1 MTEPTEY
8 PIPLPVTP
16 KMADRMRAAGW
27 RPPAR
32 VITTADELLA
42 VKDETIIRD
51 AEGARIEAQRD
62 HRDDLLWFVFGSEVD
77 YPATY
82 ITLPATVIWESSE

>member
-27 RPPAR
+27 VPLSDDDAQLIAG
-32 VITTADELLA
+32 VIN
-42 VKDETIIRD
+42 R
-51 AEGARIEAQRD
+51 EGAEPGNSIHGWRCSYPDRYGLCDCVDLVAKEIIAALRGEL
-62 HRDDLLWFVFGSEVD
+62 DD
-77 YPATY
+77 
-82 ITLPATVIWESSE
+82 

>member
-27 RPPAR
+27 RPCRHDDTVDDCNYA
-32 VITTADELLA
+32 TANGTRTCQDC
-42 VKDETIIRD
+42 
-51 AEGARIEAQRD
+51 G
-62 HRDDLLWFVFGSEVD
+62 
-77 YPATY
+77 
-82 ITLPATVIWESSE
+82 ATVTLTLVTHVVNDWVQAEPWGHA

>member
-27 RPPAR
+27 VPLNDEAAATIAR
-32 VITTADELLA
+32 VIVEEGGAPGNGLHSWRCEYPERYGACDCVEETAREIVAALRG
-42 VKDETIIRD
+42 ER
-51 AEGARIEAQRD
+51 
-62 HRDDLLWFVFGSEVD
+62 
-77 YPATY
+77 
-82 ITLPATVIWESSE
+82 